1 MLNRKYSFREKAGV
15 LLACLLISVFVSA
28 QPKREFR
35 AAWLTTVWA
44 IDWPTTWGQSSAS
57 GQAAQQQELLAIVDS
72 LAAANMNAV
81 FFQVRGFSD
90 AMYNSKFEPWSKY
103 LTGTRGGQPSY
114 DPLFT
119 LIEYAHYKGIEV
131 HVWMNPYRYSTS
143 TDTHGT
149 LPTDYANTHPEW
161 LVNCGGIT
169 ILNPSL
175 PAVKERIAAVVAD
188 VTRNYDIDGV
198 IFDDYFYQSG
208 YQNAYDD
215 SLYTASGTTLS
226 RANWRREQV
235 NDMVRMVRDSIKA
248 LKPYVSFGIGPAGVA
263 GKANTSAPVYG
274 VEPCPVGSDWQYNG
288 IYSDPLAWYD
298 RKLIDYMAPQL
309 YWKIGSGTDFAQISE
324 WWSKMGAHFGRHMYA
339 SPTLSSLKP
348 FSSSISSTEY
358 HADEIANQ
366 TRLTREY
373 DMMGAPGMCWYSLKT
388 GIKTSG
394 FIRYMRNNV
403 NQHPALVPMMSW
415 YRTDSCIYVSDIQ
428 RSGNML
434 SWSAPAEN
442 LRYAV
447 YCIPEDSVGEP
458 AIIGSSRYLLGTT
471 YYPSF
476 AIPADMNGT
485 FAVAVFDRFG
495 NEYPA
500 RTMDNTDW
508 GTSAAATL
516 TYPANGSRPL
526 MPCYFTWTAPANADS
541 YFFQVSR
548 NADFSTID
556 YEAETIEPTFYS
568 ANLEWIKQDS
578 VYYWR
583 VRTRSINSSDTYSA
597 VSSFAVKTFQMIAP
611 LNGEVDCDFMPV
623 LSCDSVAFADAS
635 YRFEVATANTF
646 SRSEILWSTTVPVP
660 HCQVPDSTLKASTYY
675 FVRARV
681 DFEGHSAT
689 TDVVKF
695 RTHAVEVPVPVITAP
710 ANGAT
715 IAATEVTVEWQHQL
729 SSGFRVEMAT
739 ASSFASRVTTV
750 KKTDEY
756 TFSYTYTDVEPG
768 TYYIR
773 VKAQADGGYT
783 DPSAVV
789 QITVTAPAPP
799 ETALPDVPAN
809 KAVKIVENGQVFILR
824 GGKKFTILG
833 TPAD

>member
-1 MLNRKYSFREKAGV
+1 MTIRKYSFREKAGV
-15 LLACLLISVFVSA
+15 LLACLLISVFAGA

-44 IDWPTTWGQSSAS
+44 IDWPTTWGQSSAA

-90 AMYNSKFEPWSKY
+90 AMYRSKFEPWSKY
-103 LTGTRGGQPSY
+103 LTGVRGGEPAY

-149 LPTDYANTHPEW
+149 LPTDYANTHPDW

-208 YQNAYDD
+208 YQNSYDD
-215 SLYTASGTTLS
+215 ALYAASGTTLS
-226 RANWRREQV
+226 LANWRREQV

-248 LKPYVSFGIGPAGVA
+248 LKPWVSFGIGPAGVA

-348 FSSSISSTEY
+348 FGSNLSPTQY
-358 HADEIANQ
+358 HADEIVAQ

-388 GIKTSG
+388 GLNTRG
-394 FIRYMRNNV
+394 FIRYMRDSV

-415 YRTDSCIYVSDIQ
+415 YRNDDCIYVSGITH
-428 RSGNML
+428 SGNML
-434 SWSAPAEN
+434 SWTAPAPN

-447 YCIPEDSVGEP
+447 YCLPADSVGQP
-458 AIIGSSRYLLGTT
+458 AAVGSSRYLLGTSYGT
-471 YYPSF
+471 SF
-476 AIPADMNGT
+476 ELPAGISGT
-485 FAVAVFDRFG
+485 FAVAVLDRFG

-500 RTMDNTDW
+500 RTMDNTVW
-508 GTSAAATL
+508 GTSSAATL
-516 TYPANGSRPL
+516 TYPADGARPL
-526 MPCYFTWTAPANADS
+526 MPCSFTWTAPQGADS

-548 NADFSTID
+548 SSDFSTVD
-556 YEAETIEPTFYS
+556 YEAETIVPSFYS
-568 ANLEWIKQDS
+568 ANLEWLKQDS
-578 VYYWR
+578 TYYWR

-597 VSSFAVKTFQMIAP
+597 VSSFTVKTFQMIAP
-611 LNGEVDCDFMPV
+611 VDGQQDCDFMPV
-623 LSCDSVAFADAS
+623 LTCDSVASADAE

-646 SRSEILWSTTVPVP
+646 TQNEMVWSTVVPMP
-660 HCQVPDSTLKASTYY
+660 RCQVPDSTLRPSANY
-675 FVRARV
+675 FVRV
-681 DFEGHSAT
+681 TVTFSGHSAISNI
-689 TDVVKF
+689 VKF
-695 RTHAVEVPVPVITAP
+695 RTHAIEVSVPVITAP

-715 IAATEVTVEWQHQL
+715 VEGTDVTVEWQQQL
-729 SSGFRVEMAT
+729 SGGFRIEMAT

-756 TFSYTYTDVEPG
+756 TFSYTYTDVVPG

-783 DPSAVV
+783 APSEVV
-789 QITVTAPAPP
+789 QITVKEKTP
-799 ETALPDVPAN
+799 ESALHEVPTQ
-809 KAVKIVENGQVFILR
+809 KARKIVENGQVFILR
-824 GGKKFTILG
+824 DGKKFTILG